1 MLRVVPALVVAVCL
15 LVVSPVQAEL
25 ATVKGAHGFTYS
37 VHFPSNYDVS
47 KQWPMVTLFHWSTGR
62 YGSVYKLWKEI
73 AEENG
78 IILAMP
84 NSRSRMRWTRRD
96 AKKTVSMIN
105 AVKSQF
111 NIDPKRVYA
120 VGYSSGANF
129 AYRLMADNPG
139 LFRAVAPFAGRLLAS
154 DSKLTH
160 DDAPNTRVCI
170 FHGRYDSI
178 IQFKSGWSAA
188 RRLTRTGY
196 EVRTHWLKQGHYF
209 PKKLV
214 PEIWRCVSGT
224 SSHHDS

>member
-1 MLRVVPALVVAVCL
+1 VLRVVPALVVAVCL

-160 DDAPNTRVCI
+160 DALVCI
-170 FHGRYDSI
+170 AEPCPGDDTVA
-178 IQFKSGWSAA
+178 AA
-188 RRLTRTGY
+188 RHSTSTCPIPLALPSPACRRLAVHALNTCST
-196 EVRTHWLKQGHYF
+196 
-209 PKKLV
+209 
-214 PEIWRCVSGT
+214 C
-224 SSHHDS
+224 